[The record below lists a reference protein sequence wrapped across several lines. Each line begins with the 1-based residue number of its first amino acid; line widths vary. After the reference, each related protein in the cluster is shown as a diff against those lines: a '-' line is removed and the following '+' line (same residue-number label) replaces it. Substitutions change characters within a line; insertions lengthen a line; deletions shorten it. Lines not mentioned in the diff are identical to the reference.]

1 MASGAMPFI
10 VPITVPISDV
20 EIWLVRRFQLVF
32 LNLPETREE
41 RVRRD
46 EKEKAEQ
53 RRREERAEEERR
65 RTEEVEKARG
75 EERAAF
81 VTWLDRMQEAQ
92 ARGERF
98 DEPLPWE

>member
-65 RTEEVEKARG
+65 RMD
-75 EERAAF
+75 ERAA
-81 VTWLDRMQEAQ
+81 VAEWRGRMREAQ
-92 ARGERF
+92 QKGELF